1 MDSPIEIKPQDY
13 EIVDEEYA
21 QDISTCFGEV
31 PDIAKPLMQSAKAA
45 FLKIEQLL
53 YSAPA
58 LINAVKA
65 SIPDVALQAVLTDRQ
80 KSQLARGTLK
90 LMTKKNG
97 TLMAN
102 IINPKTKKIISTVS
116 LEKVNLSPE
125 LTQAMTSYATQMQM
139 AQIAEQIQL
148 VQAAI
153 EEVRQ
158 GQEFDRL
165 AMAYSCQQK
174 LLQAMQIRNPQIR
187 SQALLMLVFDAED
200 SRNLLMQS
208 QKSNVSF
215 IKEQPETFWGKLI
228 SGTKPEKI
236 SARMDEIRE
245 SLCAVNMVSL
255 SAAMAYQELGE
266 SDAARESLQYYAGF
280 IRSTYLD
287 KSGFVERLDLLDES
301 PKSYW
306 SKAIP
311 NIEEKIR
318 ALPCV
323 ADAALIG
330 EKDENMQEVR

>member
-1 MDSPIEIKPQDY
+1 MDNPIIIEPKDY
-13 EIVDEEYA
+13 EVMGEEYSC
-21 QDISTCFGEV
+21 DIGTYFV
-31 PDIAKPLMQSAKAA
+31 DIPDIAKPLMKMAKAG
-45 FLKIEQLL
+45 FSKIEQML

-58 LINAVKA
+58 FISAVKA
-65 SIPDVALQAVLTDRQ
+65 SVPDVALQAILTGEQ
-80 KSQLARGTLK
+80 KSQLASGALK

-102 IINPKTKKIISTVS
+102 IIHPKTKKVVSTIS

-125 LTQAMTSYATQMQM
+125 LAQAMTSYAAQMQM

-148 VQAAI
+148 VQAAV

-158 GQEFDRL
+158 GQEYDRL
-165 AMAYSCQQK
+165 ATAYSCQQK
-174 LLQAMQIRNPQIR
+174 LLQAMQIHNPQIR

-208 QKSNVSF
+208 QNANVAF
-215 IKEQPETFWGKLI
+215 IKEQPETFWGKLV
-228 SGTKPEKI
+228 SGSKPEKI

-255 SAAMAYQELGE
+255 AAAMAFQELGE
-266 SDAARESLQYYAGF
+266 TDAARQSLQYYAGF
-280 IRSTYLD
+280 IRNVYLD
-287 KSGFVERLDLLDES
+287 KPGFVERLDLLDES
-301 PKSYW
+301 PENYW

-311 NIEEKIR
+311 EIEEKIM

-330 EKDENMQEVR
+330 EEHENV

>member
-1 MDSPIEIKPQDY
+1 MDNPIIIEPKDY
-13 EIVDEEYA
+13 EVMGEEYSC
-21 QDISTCFGEV
+21 DIGTYFV
-31 PDIAKPLMQSAKAA
+31 DIPDIAKPLMKMAKAG
-45 FLKIEQLL
+45 FSKIEQML

-58 LINAVKA
+58 FISAVKA
-65 SIPDVALQAVLTDRQ
+65 SVPDVALQAILTGEQ
-80 KSQLARGTLK
+80 KSQLASGALK

-97 TLMAN
+97 TLTAN
-102 IINPKTKKIISTVS
+102 IIQPKTKKVVSTIS

-125 LTQAMTSYATQMQM
+125 LAQAMTSYAAQMQM

-148 VQAAI
+148 VQAAV

-158 GQEFDRL
+158 GQEYDRL
-165 AMAYSCQQK
+165 ATAYSCQQK
-174 LLQAMQIRNPQIR
+174 LLQAMQIHNPQIR

-208 QKSNVSF
+208 QNANVAF
-215 IKEQPETFWGKLI
+215 IKEQPETFWGKLV
-228 SGTKPEKI
+228 SGSKPEKI

-255 SAAMAYQELGE
+255 AAAMAFQELGE
-266 SDAARESLQYYAGF
+266 TDAARQSLQYYAGF
-280 IRSTYLD
+280 IRNVYLD
-287 KSGFVERLDLLDES
+287 KPGFVERLDLLDES
-301 PKSYW
+301 PENYW

-311 NIEEKIR
+311 EIEEKIM

-330 EKDENMQEVR
+330 EEHENV